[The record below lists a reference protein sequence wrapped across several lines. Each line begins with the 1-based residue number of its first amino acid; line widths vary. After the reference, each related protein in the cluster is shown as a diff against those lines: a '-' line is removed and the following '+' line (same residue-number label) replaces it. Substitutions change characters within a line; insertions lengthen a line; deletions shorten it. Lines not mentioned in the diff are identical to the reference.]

1 MDVPDYVSP
10 IIGYR
15 CWWWNGS
22 RLLSLNDQPWP
33 PGYPLIAR
41 CSSEHLASIGFQR
54 EFLRLHYKEGPH
66 QAPQT
71 DCTCG
76 IYALKADGAGGWPFI
91 KGEVYLWGTVV
102 EHSHGYRA
110 QFAYPKR
117 LVVSAPYDFLLDGGR
132 GSFSVEEVRS
142 RLESLTKYRADIFLA
157 NGIRVWTASSGYNP
171 AGIEGLR
178 EIPRLP
184 LTNRELELLLGH
196 TPRGLLSPREFELLP
211 FLCQGLKYRE
221 IGMHVGLATPCV
233 KNYMLSIFDKLGVA
247 NRIELVQL
255 VLVQSG
261 VSRAPEPADY
271 RPPT

>member
-171 AGIEGLR
+171 AGIKSLCESLAR
-178 EIPRLP
+178 ILARMETLSEILVGNASLCAILGP
-184 LTNRELELLLGH
+184 RELELLPLLCE
-196 TPRGLLSPREFELLP
+196 GLTNHEIAIRMRLST
-211 FLCQGLKYRE
+211 
-221 IGMHVGLATPCV
+221 ITV
-233 KNYMLSIFDKLGVA
+233 KNYIYRIFEKLRVS
-247 NRIELVQL
+247 NRLELVQL
-255 VLVQSG
+255 LQTGNLNQQATS
-261 VSRAPEPADY
+261 
-271 RPPT
+271 